1 MAFFDDLKAGLSE
14 VAKTVGTK
22 SEQLVNV
29 SKLHLKKTNL
39 SNELKATYLEI
50 GKKVYE
56 EKKAGA
62 DFSEDIVQLCQ
73 KVDMGLEAIAEV
85 EAQIEEAK
93 ESGNEA
99 TVEETE
105 DDVNVEDVVE
115 IVEEAVPQNSIPLR
129 MADLDAKAKI
139 FLEAEQDGFRVV
151 YRRVKKVNELV
162 INGNVYDEYEALIEV
177 PHSLVAN
184 ILGCEIEAGYDG
196 FNSFIKVDGKII
208 KKKIRI

>member
-50 GKKVYE
+50 GKKIYE

-62 DFSEDIVQLCQ
+62 EFSEDIVQLCQ

-85 EAQIEEAK
+85 EAQIEAAK

-99 TVEETE
+99 TVQETV
-105 DDVNVEDVVE
+105 DDEVNVEEVVE
-115 IVEEAVPQNSIPLR
+115 IVEEAVEEVVE
-129 MADLDAKAKI
+129 
-139 FLEAEQDGFRVV
+139 EAAETA
-151 YRRVKKVNELV
+151 
-162 INGNVYDEYEALIEV
+162 EAAE
-177 PHSLVAN
+177 
-184 ILGCEIEAGYDG
+184 E
-196 FNSFIKVDGKII
+196 
-208 KKKIRI
+208 